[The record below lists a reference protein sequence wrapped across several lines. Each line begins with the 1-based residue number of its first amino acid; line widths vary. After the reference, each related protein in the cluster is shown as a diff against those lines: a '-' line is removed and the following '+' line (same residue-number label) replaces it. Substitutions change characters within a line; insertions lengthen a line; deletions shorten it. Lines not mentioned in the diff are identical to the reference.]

1 MKEAT
6 GELNMT
12 VITVVAI
19 AAVGAFFYAFLW
31 PSIRANI
38 QRSTQCSN
46 AVGCGNCDGNTCDC
60 YPVNENGTPAT
71 TPIKCP
77 DPNKGKTTTTTT
89 TTNNGGTVNG
99 SIYELII
106 K

>member
-19 AAVGAFFYAFLW
+19 AAIAGLFYAFVW
-31 PSIRANI
+31 PMIQQSIV
-38 QRSTQCSN
+38 Q
-46 AVGCGNCDGNTCDC
+46 NTCSTMGADWK
-60 YPVNENGTPAT
+60 AT
-71 TPIKCP
+71 KQKEHETDTKKCTEAKS
-77 DPNKGKTTTTTT
+77 DDA
-89 TTNNGGTVNG
+89 GGVEWYCCP
-99 SIYELII
+99 S